1 MPNANADIHAEGE
14 ELSKRQGHVA
24 TPMSWAISILIH
36 VGVLLIASL
45 ITWSIVRTPDDRPI
59 VVLSNP
65 DATPTMEAVSMLTA
79 ETPEPAPAGGS
90 TSTSA
95 REPVE
100 AADLASLLVSADDLL
115 SMSTTLDTITGAGEL
130 PGISF
135 GGVAAP
141 AATRIVFVVDAS
153 GSMIGAFPAVVQQ
166 IERTL
171 RQLEPGQS
179 FSIVLFRE
187 GEMLELPGRGGRL
200 RPATPRAI
208 DEAVGWMGDR
218 TPRGRSDPSAALRR
232 AFNLDPEVV
241 YLVSTDITG
250 AGAYEIDRDQLFSL
264 LDELNP
270 ADSNDRR
277 RAIIRC
283 IQLLEED
290 SLETL
295 REIARR
301 HGAGNDGSD
310 NGFAFID
317 RTSLGLD

>member
-1 MPNANADIHAEGE
+1 MPNVDVEIPVESPGP
-14 ELSKRQGHVA
+14 SKRRTHVE
-24 TPMSWAISILIH
+24 TPMSWAFSIMIH
-36 VGVLLIASL
+36 LGVLLVASV
-45 ITWSIVRTPDDRPI
+45 ITWSIVRTPEDRPI

-65 DATPTMEAVSMLTA
+65 EAVPSLEAVSTLSA
-79 ETPEPAPAGGS
+79 DTPEPSPAGGS
-90 TSTSA
+90 TSASA

-115 SMSTTLDTITGAGEL
+115 SMSTTLDVQAGSGEL

-153 GSMIGAFPAVVQQ
+153 GSMIGAFPAVVKQV
-166 IERTL
+166 ERTL
-171 RQLEPGQS
+171 RQLESRQS
-179 FSIVLFRE
+179 FSVLLFRE
-187 GEMLELPGRGGRL
+187 GEMLEVPGRGGRL
-200 RPATPRAI
+200 RPASPQAI
-208 DEAVGWMGDR
+208 DEAIVWMESR

-250 AGAYEIDRDQLFSL
+250 SGAYEIDREELFAL
-264 LDELNP
+264 LDEINP
-270 ADSNDRR
+270 RDSNGRR
-277 RAIIRC
+277 RAVIRC

-295 REIARR
+295 QEISRR
-301 HGAGNDGSD
+301 HGAEDDGSD

-317 RTSLGLD
+317 RKSLGLD